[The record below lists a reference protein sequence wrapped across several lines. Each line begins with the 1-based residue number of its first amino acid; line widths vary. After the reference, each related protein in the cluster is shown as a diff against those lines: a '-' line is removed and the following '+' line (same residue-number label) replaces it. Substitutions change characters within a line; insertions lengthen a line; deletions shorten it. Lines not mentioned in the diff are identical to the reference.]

1 VRVRA
6 QLDRQPAA
14 IVALSVA
21 MMAWGLSGV
30 VAKGAAM
37 GPVALAAYRTAVATL
52 MLAAILAVRRRR
64 ITRAMVWA
72 ALPGGIFMG
81 LDLMLFFTAVKL
93 TTVANATVIGA
104 LQPAL
109 MIFISGPLLH
119 ERVAPRAARWA
130 GLCIVGTAIVVFGAS
145 GLPQWSLKGDGLAFL
160 TLFAWTAYFIS
171 SRRARRQMDAM
182 EYSAITAGVAT
193 LIAWPY
199 AALAGQD
206 LSWPSARSWM
216 AIVGLAIGAGLLGHF
231 LMSVSIPHLP
241 LWISSMMTLA
251 IPVVSTAA
259 AAAFLHEPVTA
270 LQIGGMA
277 LVLVALALAI
287 RSSDMRAD
295 DLEPAPTG

>member
-1 VRVRA
+1 VKEEGDHRT
-6 QLDRQPAA
+6 AA
-14 IVALSVA
+14 ILALSVA
-21 MMAWGLSGV
+21 MVAWGLSGV
-30 VAKGAAM
+30 VAKGADM
-37 GPVALAAYRTAVATL
+37 GPVALAAYRTTVAAL
-52 MLAAILAVRRRR
+52 MLAGILVVRRRR
-64 ITRAMVWA
+64 VTRAMVWA
-72 ALPGGIFMG
+72 AIPGGIFMG
-81 LDLMLFFTAVKL
+81 LDLMMFFTAVKL

-130 GLCIVGTAIVVFGAS
+130 GLCIVGTALVVFGAS
-145 GLPQWSLKGDGLAFL
+145 GLPQWSLKGDGIAFL

-182 EYSAITAGVAT
+182 EYSAITASVAA

-206 LSWPSARSWM
+206 LSWPSGRSWL

-241 LWISSMMTLA
+241 LWISSTMTLA

-270 LQIGGMA
+270 LQVGGMA
-277 LVLVALALAI
+277 LVLVALGFAI
-287 RSSDMRAD
+287 RSSDTRVVE
-295 DLEPAPTG
+295 LEPAAAG